1 MTHWHWIRPY
11 WLWTILPLI
20 LLAIGLARQQS
31 STLSWASIAEA
42 HLIEPLLIKRGRSA
56 RGLKIVTLMLG
67 LLAMII
73 ALAGPS
79 WTQNPIPTYKH
90 RQARMILLDL
100 SPAMLAQDKSPDRL
114 SRAKFKIHD
123 LLAQKDVGQF
133 GLMVYTAEPFVL
145 SPLTD
150 DAQTI
155 DALLS
160 RSANENP
167 SLKAYSFKLE
177 ALDVE
182 KKLKFQS
189 LLPMVNVKANLLNS
203 GYNVINGVDGNFLQ
217 NNYKWGID
225 VKLPLLFREGRGD
238 YNKSKLKIQET
249 NLEFNAKKWEIENKI
264 RNYFSEANLLQQ
276 QIRSVQQVYNG
287 YLVLF
292 KAENLKF
299 YNGESSL
306 FLLNSRESK
315 LIETAEKLVNL
326 RVKYFKAKY
335 AAEWSAGLL
344 K

>member
-155 DALLS
+155 DALLDVL
-160 RSANENP
+160 NP
-167 SLKAYSFKLE
+167 DIMPISGHRLE
-177 ALDVE
+177 LALDETGQMFNELGLSQGEILVLTANIPSIQAVDSAR
-182 KKLKFQS
+182 KLANHGLHVSVIPIIQDPKAWPLFNPLAQAGLGDMIPLRDDNKDIRRWLARKDNRPDFQR
-189 LLPMVNVKANLLNS
+189 NLDNDIPLWRDE
-203 GYNVINGVDGNFLQ
+203 GRWFLAL
-217 NNYKWGID
+217 GL
-225 VKLPLLFREGRGD
+225 VLMLPLFRSGF
-238 YNKSKLKIQET
+238 L
-249 NLEFNAKKWEIENKI
+249 
-264 RNYFSEANLLQQ
+264 
-276 QIRSVQQVYNG
+276 RSLSQ
-287 YLVLF
+287 
-292 KAENLKF
+292 
-299 YNGESSL
+299 
-306 FLLNSRESK
+306 
-315 LIETAEKLVNL
+315 
-326 RVKYFKAKY
+326 
-335 AAEWSAGLL
+335 
-344 K
+344 

>member
-155 DALLS
+155 DALLDVL
-160 RSANENP
+160 NP
-167 SLKAYSFKLE
+167 DIMPISGHRLE
-177 ALDVE
+177 LALDETGQMFNELGLSQGEILVLTANIPSIQAVDSAR
-182 KKLKFQS
+182 KLANHGLHVSVIPIIQDPNAWPLFNPLAQAGLGDMIPLRDDNKDIRRWLARKDNRPDFQR
-189 LLPMVNVKANLLNS
+189 NLDNDIPLWRDE
-203 GYNVINGVDGNFLQ
+203 GRWFLAL
-217 NNYKWGID
+217 GL
-225 VKLPLLFREGRGD
+225 VLMLPLFRSGF
-238 YNKSKLKIQET
+238 L
-249 NLEFNAKKWEIENKI
+249 
-264 RNYFSEANLLQQ
+264 
-276 QIRSVQQVYNG
+276 RSLSQ
-287 YLVLF
+287 
-292 KAENLKF
+292 
-299 YNGESSL
+299 
-306 FLLNSRESK
+306 
-315 LIETAEKLVNL
+315 
-326 RVKYFKAKY
+326 
-335 AAEWSAGLL
+335 
-344 K
+344 

>member
-79 WTQNPIPTYKH
+79 WTHNPIPTYKH

-155 DALLS
+155 DALLDVL
-160 RSANENP
+160 NP
-167 SLKAYSFKLE
+167 DIMPISGHRLE
-177 ALDVE
+177 LALDETGQMFNELGLSQGEILVLTANIPSIQAVDSAR
-182 KKLKFQS
+182 KLANHGLHVSVIPIIQDPKAWPLFNPLAQAGLGDMIPLRDDNKDIRRWLARKDNRPDFQR
-189 LLPMVNVKANLLNS
+189 NLDNDIPLWRDE
-203 GYNVINGVDGNFLQ
+203 GRWFLAL
-217 NNYKWGID
+217 GL
-225 VKLPLLFREGRGD
+225 VLMLPLFRSGF
-238 YNKSKLKIQET
+238 L
-249 NLEFNAKKWEIENKI
+249 
-264 RNYFSEANLLQQ
+264 
-276 QIRSVQQVYNG
+276 RSLSQ
-287 YLVLF
+287 
-292 KAENLKF
+292 
-299 YNGESSL
+299 
-306 FLLNSRESK
+306 
-315 LIETAEKLVNL
+315 
-326 RVKYFKAKY
+326 
-335 AAEWSAGLL
+335 
-344 K
+344 